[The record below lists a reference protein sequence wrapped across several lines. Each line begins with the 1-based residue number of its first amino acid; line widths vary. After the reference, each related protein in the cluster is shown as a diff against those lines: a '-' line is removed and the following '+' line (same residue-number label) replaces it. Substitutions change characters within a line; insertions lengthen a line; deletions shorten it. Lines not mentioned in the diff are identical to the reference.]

1 MQKLACLTVDTLQ
14 SLGLRNDESFN
25 AFYDVILVK
34 TKELE
39 SLSDPVLPRKRR
51 APSRYEVGTGKPLY
65 PNTALDFYRSI
76 FYEALDTIISAIKE
90 RFNQPAF
97 IVYQN
102 LESLL
107 VKASKGEDVAKELDA
122 FMNDFHG
129 DVCPTTLHAQLS
141 TFKVLMKGN
150 DIQCFDDI
158 LSAILS
164 LNVDER
170 QFIDLVVTLCKLI
183 HVNPATSASVERSFS
198 AARRVKTWLR
208 SKMTQACFTQLSIL
222 NTHKEKLDKISLVSV
237 ANAFVS
243 LNENRKRNFGVFTDS
258 DF

>member
-1 MQKLACLTVDTLQ
+1 
-14 SLGLRNDESFN
+14 
-25 AFYDVILVK
+25 
-34 TKELE
+34 
-39 SLSDPVLPRKRR
+39 
-51 APSRYEVGTGKPLY
+51 
-65 PNTALDFYRSI
+65 
-76 FYEALDTIISAIKE
+76 
-90 RFNQPAF
+90 
-97 IVYQN
+97 
-102 LESLL
+102 
-107 VKASKGEDVAKELDA
+107 
-122 FMNDFHG
+122 
-129 DVCPTTLHAQLS
+129 
-141 TFKVLMKGN
+141 MKGN

-170 QFIDLVVTLCKLI
+170 QFIDLAVTLCRLI
-183 HVNPATSASVERSFS
+183 HVNPATIASVERSFS

-222 NTHKEKLDKISLVSV
+222 NTHKKKLDKISLVSV